1 MIFFRR
7 LTDMSFLRPFIL
19 LNLMRI
25 GIEWGGFP
33 ALGNVDLS
41 NEDILS
47 LTVQLVYKNLLFL
60 VGKVLFGSKCPNDKS
75 TRKITKFFVLFL

>member
-33 ALGNVDLS
+33 ALGNVYI
-41 NEDILS
+41 NYEDTINIL
-47 LTVQLVYKNLLFL
+47 
-60 VGKVLFGSKCPNDKS
+60 
-75 TRKITKFFVLFL
+75 FFFFSEATL